1 MVQTLAP
8 RRHHVRAVPGSP
20 LVDVVPPVKV
30 VVLGPHSTAR
40 NRACFRAMDATWS
53 PLNAVHPMQGC
64 QVVKKGRLELWDVTG
79 SAHRDGL
86 WSGYV
91 QGASTIVVAVPAQTT
106 ESATRALVYEY
117 RDAAKKAV
125 RESSTRAT
133 IRLVLFDESDSASSI
148 ESKIRHVLPRA

>member
-8 RRHHVRAVPGSP
+8 HRLHVRAAPGSSF
-20 LVDVVPPVKV
+20 VAVAPPAKV

-40 NRACFRAMDATWS
+40 NRACFRAMDHAWS
-53 PLNAVHPMQGC
+53 PLNAAHPMQGL
-64 QVVKKGRLELWDVTG
+64 QVVSKGRLELWDVTG
-79 SAHRDGL
+79 SARRDGL
-86 WSGYV
+86 WAGYV

-106 ESATRALVYEY
+106 ESATRALVCEY
-117 RDAAKKAV
+117 RDAAKKAA
-125 RESSTRAT
+125 RESNTRAP